1 MNEDLFHLG
10 IKAIIRNPK
19 GEILLLKINPKKNK
33 ITKDWNGQPYW
44 DIPGGRIHRGD
55 TVEDTLKR
63 EVAEET
69 GIKNIK
75 KITPFEMVL
84 ANIRVPAGNDTVGL
98 ILSSYLCEVE
108 NEQKIKISEEH
119 IQAKWFDPVEA
130 SKLLEF
136 KYPKEFVDKLKELN

>member
-1 MNEDLFHLG
+1 LG
-10 IKAIIRNPK
+10 IKAVIRNPK
-19 GEILLLKINPKKNK
+19 GEILLLQINPKENK
-33 ITKDWNGQPYW
+33 VTADWHGKLYW
-44 DIPGGRIHRGD
+44 DIPGGRIRRGD

-63 EVAEET
+63 EIAEET

-119 IQAKWFDPVEA
+119 IQAEWFSPKEA
-130 SKLLEF
+130 AKLLEF
-136 KYPKEFVDKLKELN
+136 KYPKEFIQKISDLTFRPMI